1 MVRIRGI
8 YPRIRQLIAFPTC
21 ARKEK
26 YCIVGQLSSWAKRRI
41 SGSPSHLLG
50 DREMQM
56 LRFAQNEWETFRS
69 APTGLEIV
77 LEAFPGLRCACP
89 WLFQKGAPRICRGG
103 SRRLT
108 FTGVVP
114 DSCFYLLGQK
124 WLKVQSVSAVPT
136 GLRINFGFAYPAL
149 KRGAHNHCAAGAGSQ
164 AGATAPLLGLR
175 ATRPL

>member
-41 SGSPSHLLG
+41 SGSSSHLLG

-56 LRFAQNEWETFRS
+56 LRFVQNEWETFRS

-89 WLFQKGAPRICRGG
+89 WLFQKGAP
-103 SRRLT
+103 
-108 FTGVVP
+108 
-114 DSCFYLLGQK
+114 
-124 WLKVQSVSAVPT
+124 
-136 GLRINFGFAYPAL
+136 PAL
-149 KRGAHNHCAAGAGSQ
+149 PGRQ
-164 AGATAPLLGLR
+164 
-175 ATRPL
+175 